1 MVDSSSERTVGPSP
15 DPRASLARHR
25 LDRLARGGRQQPNPG
40 RPDPRSA
47 RRWLRYLGPIVR
59 LAFRPALENAENAP
73 PEGGYLLVANHSGLG
88 NPDIAC
94 LIVGFLDRPEARF
107 PAAMVHPVSFNSWP
121 AGGWMARL
129 GAIPSTYDAALG
141 ALSQG
146 VPVLVFPGGDIDATR
161 PIWRARRVDFGGR
174 QGFLKIARSAK
185 VPIVPMG
192 IRGSHY
198 AAPILFRSKILSTL
212 LVFPRLSGVRRF
224 PVTLLGVLGAVGFIA
239 LGPSIGW
246 PLASILAMLWIVL
259 PLAQIPWIPW
269 TVRMRLG
276 EPIRYEDLF
285 PDESEE
291 TLQRAYDRVIGAVE
305 DLVNVRERSNESAA

>member
-1 MVDSSSERTVGPSP
+1 
-15 DPRASLARHR
+15 
-25 LDRLARGGRQQPNPG
+25 
-40 RPDPRSA
+40 
-47 RRWLRYLGPIVR
+47 LRYLGPIVR

-129 GAIPSTYDAALG
+129 GAIPSTYDAALS

-161 PIWRARRVDFGGR
+161 PVWRACRVDFGGR
-174 QGFLKIARSAK
+174 RGFLKIARSAN

-192 IRGSHY
+192 IRGSHH
-198 AAPILFRSKILSTL
+198 AAPILFRSKVLSTL
-212 LVFPRLSGVRRF
+212 LVFPRLTGVRRF

-246 PLASILAMLWIVL
+246 LLAAILAMLWLVL

-276 EPIRYEDLF
+276 EPIRHEELF
-285 PDESEE
+285 PDEGEE

-305 DLVNVRERSNESAA
+305 DLVNVRDPDPTCPKQLRS